1 MFLFL
6 VVIIAPP
13 PPTYAIQD
21 LVLRSN
27 AYWII
32 LEHLRFQ
39 LVVKTGPNLTGQ
51 GNPDPTRIMNEIHK
65 YCLKYVKY
73 LVPEPHPFKRPSS
86 EPLKVTTLRLQMYV
100 PLRHC

>member
-1 MFLFL
+1 M
-6 VVIIAPP
+6 
-13 PPTYAIQD
+13 QD

-27 AYWII
+27 AYWKI
-32 LEHLRFQ
+32 LEQLRFQ

-73 LVPEPHPFKRPSS
+73 LVPEPLPLKRAPS
-86 EPLKVTTLRLQMYV
+86 EPLEVTLLRLQMYV
-100 PLRHC
+100 SLCHC